1 MCGLSSKAIQNSLLK
16 KKELTLAKAVEL
28 ATSMEAAAKEVTELQ
43 ATATADAAT
52 ADAATAGA
60 TKRDVLKVTVN
71 CYRCGKSNHKPT
83 NCPVK
88 GLRCHNCGHIKR
100 ACRQAKRN
108 FNAHSSDRKRTH
120 RVETVLEVTDT
131 DAESEEDVQYL
142 NYVAAKPTGPIPLE
156 GGSAPR
162 L

>member
-1 MCGLSSKAIQNSLLK
+1 MCGLSSKAIQNSLL

-28 ATSMEAAAKEVTELQ
+28 ATSMEAAAKKVTELQ
-43 ATATADAAT
+43 ATAT

-88 GLRCHNCGHIKR
+88 GLRCHNCGKVGHIKR

-120 RVETVLEVTDT
+120 CVKTVLEVTDT

-142 NYVAAKPTGPIPLE
+142 NYVAAKPTGPIKVEL
-156 GGSAPR
+156 
-162 L
+162 